1 MNDIDDKIVAVGA
14 TVAVILVTM
23 IFIMTRLCRR
33 NDKKPRERP
42 PGELPTHV
50 QPGLTVEELKN
61 VLVITIN
68 EMGDR
73 MTANLSE
80 MGDTIARAMQPP
92 MIEYF
97 VTATGKRL
105 HATRKKKY
113 EMETLMV
120 PADVSEW
127 LTGHFP
133 EIITQ

>member
-68 EMGDR
+68 EMGD
-73 MTANLSE
+73 
-80 MGDTIARAMQPP
+80 TIARAMQPP